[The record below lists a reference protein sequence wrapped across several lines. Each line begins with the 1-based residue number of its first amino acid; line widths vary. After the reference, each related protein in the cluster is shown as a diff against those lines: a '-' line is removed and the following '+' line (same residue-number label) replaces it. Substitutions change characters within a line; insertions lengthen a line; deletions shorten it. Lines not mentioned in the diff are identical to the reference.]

1 MIAYRGAGRY
11 FPRGLFMLSLLK
23 MAQRDVVGATGGG
36 EVYQAVER
44 VLSGAVDKVLS
55 RFKAGTSSL
64 ASRLGVKM
72 VLILDILGVK
82 KTVPGVKGIGVGAS
96 HLLPLLMMMT
106 TTFIRIIV

>member
-1 MIAYRGAGRY
+1 
-11 FPRGLFMLSLLK
+11 MLSLLK

-64 ASRLGVKM
+64 ASRSEDGSNSGYSRGQEDRSRGEGHRRRRFTPPPPPDDDDDDFYTDYRLKPTGSSK
-72 VLILDILGVK
+72 
-82 KTVPGVKGIGVGAS
+82 
-96 HLLPLLMMMT
+96 
-106 TTFIRIIV
+106 